1 MPAGHGWPAILAG
14 LPADAGA
21 GWLAGAGAGAGHM
34 AGHMA
39 CHIRAKLEPSWG
51 QVGAKLEPS
60 WEAQEAPTSNFW
72 QFLAVCKK
80 FELCWVKKASKT
92 IGFYSVFLIFHFLA
106 NLKIKKT
113 Q

>member
-72 QFLAVCKK
+72 QISGKLPEIWAM
-80 FELCWVKKASKT
+80 L
-92 IGFYSVFLIFHFLA
+92 G
-106 NLKIKKT
+106 
-113 Q
+113 

>member
-60 WEAQEAPTSNFW
+60 WEAQEAPTSNFL
-72 QFLAVCKK
+72 QFLANCKK

-92 IGFYSVFLIFHFLA
+92 IVFIVFS
-106 NLKIKKT
+106 
-113 Q
+113 

>member
-1 MPAGHGWPAILAG
+1 MAPIKEMAGLYWLGFWRAGMPAGHGWPAILAG

-72 QFLAVCKK
+72 QISGKLPEIWAM
-80 FELCWVKKASKT
+80 L
-92 IGFYSVFLIFHFLA
+92 G
-106 NLKIKKT
+106 
-113 Q
+113 